1 MRFLIVTMPV
11 SGHVGPAL
19 PISKKLVERGHEV
32 RWYTSARFQ
41 DRIEST
47 GARFV
52 PFRVARDLDYDR
64 TNELFPERAR
74 LKGLS
79 QAKWDLKKLVID
91 LAVEQCE
98 DVAGILR
105 QFSADVVLGDT
116 FAFSAQLVAEQMG
129 FPLALLNITNLYIP
143 SQDTAPDGL
152 GIAPSVTPFGRVRN
166 RLLNWLVFRVLL
178 GDVNRHF
185 NKARAELGLSPVRET
200 LFEVAALHSQLFL
213 QPSITAFEY
222 PRSDLPDHVRFIGS
236 LLPPAPADFTPP
248 PWWEEL
254 RSERPVVLVTQGT
267 LATDPEQLLVP
278 SIRGLAGEDILIV
291 ATSGNE
297 LGNHERL
304 APLPGNVRLER
315 FVPFARLMPHVD
327 VMVTNGGY
335 GGIHFALADGV
346 PLVAGGQSE
355 DKAETC
361 ARIAWSGVGINLKSA
376 SPTPEKIASAVRTVL
391 GDPRYR
397 QNATAMQSELARH
410 DAATEASELLESLSH
425 T

>member
-143 SQDTAPDGL
+143 SL
-152 GIAPSVTPFGRVRN
+152 LSIAR
-166 RLLNWLVFRVLL
+166 
-178 GDVNRHF
+178 
-185 NKARAELGLSPVRET
+185 K
-200 LFEVAALHSQLFL
+200 
-213 QPSITAFEY
+213 
-222 PRSDLPDHVRFIGS
+222 
-236 LLPPAPADFTPP
+236 
-248 PWWEEL
+248 
-254 RSERPVVLVTQGT
+254 
-267 LATDPEQLLVP
+267 
-278 SIRGLAGEDILIV
+278 
-291 ATSGNE
+291 
-297 LGNHERL
+297 
-304 APLPGNVRLER
+304 
-315 FVPFARLMPHVD
+315 
-327 VMVTNGGY
+327 
-335 GGIHFALADGV
+335 
-346 PLVAGGQSE
+346 
-355 DKAETC
+355 
-361 ARIAWSGVGINLKSA
+361 
-376 SPTPEKIASAVRTVL
+376 
-391 GDPRYR
+391 
-397 QNATAMQSELARH
+397 
-410 DAATEASELLESLSH
+410 
-425 T
+425 